1 MQHLHVLTIQG
12 IQYFSSVPV
21 LHYLQSVLFFLNLNI
36 LHEYLVQYSLKLGC
50 TNYYFKW
57 VKVHRRCTAPYWKA
71 CDTKE
76 KDMLGYYSWMR
87 TWKVIPLGMM
97 LHVVH
102 MLEVIRKCP
111 SSILIRIRTD
121 RIFKRVGIDGRL
133 GWGNMGERGD

>member
-1 MQHLHVLTIQG
+1 
-12 IQYFSSVPV
+12 
-21 LHYLQSVLFFLNLNI
+21 
-36 LHEYLVQYSLKLGC
+36 
-50 TNYYFKW
+50 
-57 VKVHRRCTAPYWKA
+57 
-71 CDTKE
+71 
-76 KDMLGYYSWMR
+76 MR